1 MNRKYLA
8 LIGVIIALSI
18 IITAFLFQ
26 SFSVNNAANA
36 TAKADSFEMQY
47 LSGSQITLSNLNI
60 YNNTIKAEY
69 QYELSNFTKVSELT
83 FLNDLSGANTANTVI
98 RIENTF
104 YLQLYR
110 GGVQYSPSYSPILY
124 SSTFSLPTPIGFL
137 GNAEEASITNVVFNS
152 NTQVTVTVQNIG
164 STNVTIVTAT
174 IDGNTA
180 PMNPLTLIINEGTT
194 GTVTLTSATAFVN
207 SAQYTINLTTAKG
220 NTLSYTATYSGT

>member
-18 IITAFLFQ
+18 IIAAFLFQ
-26 SFSVNNAANA
+26 SFTVNNVANA

-47 LSGSQITLSNLNI
+47 LSGSQIALSNLNI

-110 GGVQYSPSYSPILY
+110 GGVQYSPSY
-124 SSTFSLPTPIGFL
+124 
-137 GNAEEASITNVVFNS
+137 
-152 NTQVTVTVQNIG
+152 
-164 STNVTIVTAT
+164 
-174 IDGNTA
+174 
-180 PMNPLTLIINEGTT
+180 
-194 GTVTLTSATAFVN
+194 
-207 SAQYTINLTTAKG
+207 
-220 NTLSYTATYSGT
+220 